1 MYCKNC
7 GCSLPDDATK
17 CENCGAVLNYGFEAG
32 KTNPVKEE
40 KGSVL
45 LGILGFIF
53 PLIGL
58 ILYLAMMHSE
68 PKKAKSAGKGALT
81 AFIIYLVFIVIYLV
95 FIVIVTM
102 IPVVDTYRKSSQAD
116 NSSYAESYD
125 YDDVRYS
132 NDYDYNFDYDYDY
145 DYDCSID
152 C

>member
-17 CENCGAVLNYGFEAG
+17 CENCGTVLSYGFEAG

-45 LGILGFIF
+45 LGILGFMF

-81 AFIIYLVFIVIYLV
+81 AFIIYLVI
-95 FIVIVTM
+95 IVIVTISVM
-102 IPVVDTYRKSSQAD
+102 VPVIDTYRKSSQAGG
-116 NSSYAESYD
+116 SAYVESYD

-132 NDYDYNFDYDYDY
+132 NDYDYNYNYDCDYDY
-145 DYDCSID
+145 SID

>member
-7 GCSLPDDATK
+7 GCSLPYDATK
-17 CENCGAVLNYGFEAG
+17 CENCGAVLSYGFEAG
-32 KTNPVKEE
+32 KTIPVKEE

-81 AFIIYLVFIVIYLV
+81 AFIIYLVFIVI
-95 FIVIVTM
+95 VTISVM
-102 IPVVDTYRKSSQAD
+102 IPVIDTYRKSSQAD
-116 NSSYAESYD
+116 DSSYVESYD

-132 NDYDYNFDYDYDY
+132 NDYDYNY
-145 DYDCSID
+145 DYDCDYPID
-152 C
+152 CL

>member
-17 CENCGAVLNYGFEAG
+17 CENCGAVLSYGFEAG
-32 KTNPVKEE
+32 KTIPVKEE

-45 LGILGFIF
+45 LGILGFMF

-81 AFIIYLVFIVIYLV
+81 AFIIYLVFIVI
-95 FIVIVTM
+95 VTISVM
-102 IPVVDTYRKSSQAD
+102 IPVIDTYRKSSQAD
-116 NSSYAESYD
+116 DSSYVESYD

-132 NDYDYNFDYDYDY
+132 NDYDYNYD
-145 DYDCSID
+145 
-152 C
+152 

>member
-17 CENCGAVLNYGFEAG
+17 CENCGAVLSYGFEAG

-45 LGILGFIF
+45 LGILGFLF

-81 AFIIYLVFIVIYLV
+81 AFIIYLVFIA
-95 FIVIVTM
+95 IVTISVM
-102 IPVVDTYRKSSQAD
+102 VPVVDTYRKSSQAD
-116 NSSYAESYD
+116 DSSYVENYD

-132 NDYDYNFDYDYDY
+132 NDYDYNYDYDYDY
-145 DYDCSID
+145 DYSID

>member
-17 CENCGAVLNYGFEAG
+17 CENCGAVLSYGFEAG

-45 LGILGFIF
+45 LGILGFMF

-81 AFIIYLVFIVIYLV
+81 AFIIYLVFL
-95 FIVIVTM
+95 VIVTISVM
-102 IPVVDTYRKSSQAD
+102 IPVIDACRKSAQAD
-116 NSSYAESYD
+116 GSSYVESYD
-125 YDDVRYS
+125 YNNVRYS
-132 NDYDYNFDYDYDY
+132 NDDYNYNYDYDY
-145 DYDCSID
+145 PID

>member
-17 CENCGAVLNYGFEAG
+17 CENCGAVLSYGFEAG

-45 LGILGFIF
+45 LGILGFMF

-81 AFIIYLVFIVIYLV
+81 AFIIYLVFIVI
-95 FIVIVTM
+95 VTISVM
-102 IPVVDTYRKSSQAD
+102 IPVIDTYRKSVQAD
-116 NSSYAESYD
+116 GSSYVESYD
-125 YDDVRYS
+125 YDNVRYS
-132 NDYDYNFDYDYDY
+132 NDDYNYNYDYDY
-145 DYDCSID
+145 PIDYW
-152 C
+152 

>member
-17 CENCGAVLNYGFEAG
+17 CENCGAVLSYGFEAG
-32 KTNPVKEE
+32 KTIPVKEE

-58 ILYLAMMHSE
+58 ILYLAMTHSE

-81 AFIIYLVFIVIYLV
+81 AFIIYLVFIVI
-95 FIVIVTM
+95 VTISVM
-102 IPVVDTYRKSSQAD
+102 IPVIDTYRKSSQAD
-116 NSSYAESYD
+116 DSSYVESYD

-132 NDYDYNFDYDYDY
+132 NDYDYNYDYDY
-145 DYDCSID
+145 DYSID

>member
-17 CENCGAVLNYGFEAG
+17 CENCGAVLSYGFEAG
-32 KTNPVKEE
+32 KTIPVKEE

-81 AFIIYLVFIVIYLV
+81 AFLIYLV
-95 FIVIVTM
+95 FIVIVTISVM
-102 IPVVDTYRKSSQAD
+102 IPVIDTYRKSSQAD
-116 NSSYAESYD
+116 DSSYVESYD

-132 NDYDYNFDYDYDY
+132 NDYDYNYDYDY
-145 DYDCSID
+145 DYSID

>member
-17 CENCGAVLNYGFEAG
+17 CENCGAILSYGFEAG
-32 KTNPVKEE
+32 KTIPVKEE

-45 LGILGFIF
+45 LGILGFMF

-81 AFIIYLVFIVIYLV
+81 AFIIYLVFIVI
-95 FIVIVTM
+95 VTISVM
-102 IPVVDTYRKSSQAD
+102 IPVIDTYRKSSQAD
-116 NSSYAESYD
+116 DSSYVESYD

-132 NDYDYNFDYDYDY
+132 NDYDYNYDYDY
-145 DYDCSID
+145 DYSID

>member
-17 CENCGAVLNYGFEAG
+17 CENCGAVLSYGFEAG

-45 LGILGFIF
+45 LGILGFMF

-81 AFIIYLVFIVIYLV
+81 AFIIYLVFIVI
-95 FIVIVTM
+95 VTISVM
-102 IPVVDTYRKSSQAD
+102 IPVIDTYRKSSQAD
-116 NSSYAESYD
+116 GSSYVESYD

-132 NDYDYNFDYDYDY
+132 NDYDYNYDYDYDY
-145 DYDCSID
+145 DYSID

>member
-17 CENCGAVLNYGFEAG
+17 CENCGAVLSYGFEAG

-81 AFIIYLVFIVIYLV
+81 AFIIYLVFIVIV
-95 FIVIVTM
+95 TISVMVPVI
-102 IPVVDTYRKSSQAD
+102 DTYRKSAQTD
-116 NSSYAESYD
+116 DSSYVESYD

-132 NDYDYNFDYDYDY
+132 NDYDYNYDYDYDY
-145 DYDCSID
+145 DYSID

>member
-17 CENCGAVLNYGFEAG
+17 CENCGAVLSYGFEAG

-45 LGILGFIF
+45 LGILGFMF

-81 AFIIYLVFIVIYLV
+81 AFIIYLVFIVIV
-95 FIVIVTM
+95 TISVMVPVI
-102 IPVVDTYRKSSQAD
+102 DTYRKSSQAD
-116 NSSYAESYD
+116 DSSYVESYD

-132 NDYDYNFDYDYDY
+132 NDYDYNYNYDYDYDY
-145 DYDCSID
+145 DYSID

>member
-17 CENCGAVLNYGFEAG
+17 CENCGAVLSYGFEAG

-45 LGILGFIF
+45 LGILGFMF

-68 PKKAKSAGKGALT
+68 PKKAKSAGKGALN
-81 AFIIYLVFIVIYLV
+81 AFIIYLVFL
-95 FIVIVTM
+95 VIVTISVM
-102 IPVVDTYRKSSQAD
+102 IPVIDTYRKSSQAD
-116 NSSYAESYD
+116 GSSYVENYD

-132 NDYDYNFDYDYDY
+132 NDDYNYDYDY
-145 DYDCSID
+145 DYPID
-152 C
+152 Y

>member
-17 CENCGAVLNYGFEAG
+17 CENCGAVLSYGFEAG

-45 LGILGFIF
+45 LGILGFMF

-81 AFIIYLVFIVIYLV
+81 AFIIYLVFIVIV
-95 FIVIVTM
+95 TISVMVPVI
-102 IPVVDTYRKSSQAD
+102 DTYRKSSQAD
-116 NSSYAESYD
+116 DSSYVESYD

-132 NDYDYNFDYDYDY
+132 NDYDYDY
-145 DYDCSID
+145 SID

>member
-17 CENCGAVLNYGFEAG
+17 CENCGAVLSYGFEAG

-45 LGILGFIF
+45 LGILGFLF

-81 AFIIYLVFIVIYLV
+81 AFIIYLVFIVIV
-95 FIVIVTM
+95 TISVMVPVI
-102 IPVVDTYRKSSQAD
+102 DTYRKSSQAD
-116 NSSYAESYD
+116 NSSYVESYD

-132 NDYDYNFDYDYDY
+132 NDYDYNYDYDY
-145 DYDCSID
+145 DYSID

>member
-7 GCSLPDDATK
+7 GCSLPDDTTK
-17 CENCGAVLNYGFEAG
+17 CENCGAVLSYGFEAG

-45 LGILGFIF
+45 LGILGFMF

-81 AFIIYLVFIVIYLV
+81 AFIIYLVFIVI
-95 FIVIVTM
+95 VTISVM
-102 IPVVDTYRKSSQAD
+102 IPVIDTYRKSSQAD
-116 NSSYAESYD
+116 DSSYVESYD

-132 NDYDYNFDYDYDY
+132 NDYDYNYDYDY
-145 DYDCSID
+145 DYSID

>member
-17 CENCGAVLNYGFEAG
+17 CENCGAVLSYGFEAG

-45 LGILGFIF
+45 LGILGFMF

-81 AFIIYLVFIVIYLV
+81 AFIIYLVFIVI
-95 FIVIVTM
+95 VTISVM
-102 IPVVDTYRKSSQAD
+102 IPVIDTYRKSAQPD
-116 NSSYAESYD
+116 DSSYVESYD

-132 NDYDYNFDYDYDY
+132 NDYDYNYDYDY
-145 DYDCSID
+145 DYSID

>member
-17 CENCGAVLNYGFEAG
+17 CENCGAVLSYGFEAG

-45 LGILGFIF
+45 LGILGFMF

-81 AFIIYLVFIVIYLV
+81 AFIIYLVFIVI
-95 FIVIVTM
+95 VTISVM
-102 IPVVDTYRKSSQAD
+102 IPVIDTYRKSSQAD
-116 NSSYAESYD
+116 DSSYVESYD
-125 YDDVRYS
+125 YDDVWYS
-132 NDYDYNFDYDYDY
+132 NDYDYNYDYDY
-145 DYDCSID
+145 DYSID

>member
-17 CENCGAVLNYGFEAG
+17 CENCGAVLSYGFEAG
-32 KTNPVKEE
+32 KTIPVKEE

-81 AFIIYLVFIVIYLV
+81 AFIIYLVFIVI
-95 FIVIVTM
+95 VTISVM
-102 IPVVDTYRKSSQAD
+102 IPVIDTYRKSSQAD
-116 NSSYAESYD
+116 DSSYVESYD

-132 NDYDYNFDYDYDY
+132 NDYNYDYDYDY
-145 DYDCSID
+145 DYSID

>member
-17 CENCGAVLNYGFEAG
+17 CENCGAVLSYGFEAG

-45 LGILGFIF
+45 LGILGFMF

-81 AFIIYLVFIVIYLV
+81 AFIIYLVFIVIV
-95 FIVIVTM
+95 TISVMVPVI
-102 IPVVDTYRKSSQAD
+102 DTYRKSSQAD
-116 NSSYAESYD
+116 DSSYVESYD

-132 NDYDYNFDYDYDY
+132 NDYDYNYDYDY
-145 DYDCSID
+145 DYSID

>member
-7 GCSLPDDATK
+7 GCSLPNDATK
-17 CENCGAVLNYGFEAG
+17 CENCGAVLSYGFEAG

-45 LGILGFIF
+45 LGILGFMF

-81 AFIIYLVFIVIYLV
+81 AFIIYLVFIVIV
-95 FIVIVTM
+95 TISVMVPVI
-102 IPVVDTYRKSSQAD
+102 DTYRKSSQAD
-116 NSSYAESYD
+116 GSTYVESYD
-125 YDDVRYS
+125 YDNVRYS
-132 NDYDYNFDYDYDY
+132 NDYDYNY
-145 DYDCSID
+145 DYDCDYDYSID

>member
-17 CENCGAVLNYGFEAG
+17 CENCGAVLSYGFEAG

-45 LGILGFIF
+45 LGILGFMF

-81 AFIIYLVFIVIYLV
+81 AFIIYLVFIVI
-95 FIVIVTM
+95 VTISVM
-102 IPVVDTYRKSSQAD
+102 IPVIDTYRKSSQAD
-116 NSSYAESYD
+116 DSSYVESYD

-132 NDYDYNFDYDYDY
+132 NDYDYDYYYDYDY
-145 DYDCSID
+145 PID

>member
-7 GCSLPDDATK
+7 GCSLPDNATK
-17 CENCGAVLNYGFEAG
+17 CENCGAVLSYGFEAG

-45 LGILGFIF
+45 LGILGFMF

-81 AFIIYLVFIVIYLV
+81 AFIIYLVFIVI
-95 FIVIVTM
+95 VTISVM
-102 IPVVDTYRKSSQAD
+102 IPVIDTYRKSSQAD
-116 NSSYAESYD
+116 DSSYVESYD

-132 NDYDYNFDYDYDY
+132 NDYDYNYDYDY
-145 DYDCSID
+145 DYSID

>member
-17 CENCGAVLNYGFEAG
+17 CENCGAVLSYGFEAG

-45 LGILGFIF
+45 LGILGFMF

-81 AFIIYLVFIVIYLV
+81 AFIIYLVFIVIV
-95 FIVIVTM
+95 TISVMVPVI
-102 IPVVDTYRKSSQAD
+102 DTYRKSSQAD
-116 NSSYAESYD
+116 DSSYVESYD

-132 NDYDYNFDYDYDY
+132 NDYDYNYDYDY
-145 DYDCSID
+145 DYPID
-152 C
+152 Y

>member
-17 CENCGAVLNYGFEAG
+17 CENCGAVLSYGFEAG
-32 KTNPVKEE
+32 KTIPVKEE

-81 AFIIYLVFIVIYLV
+81 AFIIYLVFIVI
-95 FIVIVTM
+95 VTISVM
-102 IPVVDTYRKSSQAD
+102 IPVIDTYRKSSQAD
-116 NSSYAESYD
+116 DSSYVESYD

-132 NDYDYNFDYDYDY
+132 NDYDYNYDYDY
-145 DYDCSID
+145 DYSID
-152 C
+152 CW

>member
-17 CENCGAVLNYGFEAG
+17 CENCGAVLSYGFEAG

-45 LGILGFIF
+45 LGILGFMF

-81 AFIIYLVFIVIYLV
+81 AFIIYLVFIVIV
-95 FIVIVTM
+95 TISVMVPVI
-102 IPVVDTYRKSSQAD
+102 DTYRKSSQAD
-116 NSSYAESYD
+116 DSTYVESYD
-125 YDDVRYS
+125 YDNVRYS
-132 NDYDYNFDYDYDY
+132 NDYDYNY
-145 DYDCSID
+145 DYDCDYDYSID

>member
-7 GCSLPDDATK
+7 GCSLPDDAIK
-17 CENCGAVLNYGFEAG
+17 CENCGAVLSYGFEAG
-32 KTNPVKEE
+32 KTIPVKEE

-81 AFIIYLVFIVIYLV
+81 AFIIYLVFIVI
-95 FIVIVTM
+95 VTISVM
-102 IPVVDTYRKSSQAD
+102 IPVIDTYRKSSQAD
-116 NSSYAESYD
+116 DSSYVESYD

-132 NDYDYNFDYDYDY
+132 NDYDYNYDYDY
-145 DYDCSID
+145 DYSID

>member
-17 CENCGAVLNYGFEAG
+17 CENCGAVLSYGFEAG

-45 LGILGFIF
+45 LGILGFMF

-81 AFIIYLVFIVIYLV
+81 AFIIYLVFIVIV
-95 FIVIVTM
+95 TISVMVPVI
-102 IPVVDTYRKSSQAD
+102 DTYRKSSQAD
-116 NSSYAESYD
+116 DSSYVESYD
-125 YDDVRYS
+125 NDDVRYS
-132 NDYDYNFDYDYDY
+132 NDYDYNYNYDYDY
-145 DYDCSID
+145 DYSID

>member
-17 CENCGAVLNYGFEAG
+17 CENCGAVLSYGFEAG
-32 KTNPVKEE
+32 KTIPVKEE
-40 KGSVL
+40 KSSVL
-45 LGILGFIF
+45 LGILGFMF

-81 AFIIYLVFIVIYLV
+81 AFIIYLVFIVI
-95 FIVIVTM
+95 VTISVM
-102 IPVVDTYRKSSQAD
+102 IPVIDTYRKSSQAD
-116 NSSYAESYD
+116 DSSYVESYD

-132 NDYDYNFDYDYDY
+132 NDYDYNYDYDY
-145 DYDCSID
+145 DYSID

>member
-17 CENCGAVLNYGFEAG
+17 CENCGAVLSYGFEAG

-81 AFIIYLVFIVIYLV
+81 AFIIYLVFIVI
-95 FIVIVTM
+95 VTISVM
-102 IPVVDTYRKSSQAD
+102 IPVIDTYRKSSQAD
-116 NSSYAESYD
+116 DSSYVESYD

-132 NDYDYNFDYDYDY
+132 NDYDYNYDYDY
-145 DYDCSID
+145 DYSID

>member
-17 CENCGAVLNYGFEAG
+17 CGNCGAVLSYGFEAG

-81 AFIIYLVFIVIYLV
+81 AFIIYLVFIVI
-95 FIVIVTM
+95 VTISVM
-102 IPVVDTYRKSSQAD
+102 IPVIDTYRKSSQAD
-116 NSSYAESYD
+116 DSSYVESYD

-132 NDYDYNFDYDYDY
+132 NDYDYNYDYDY
-145 DYDCSID
+145 DYSID

>member
-17 CENCGAVLNYGFEAG
+17 CENCGAVLSYGFEAG

-81 AFIIYLVFIVIYLV
+81 AFIIYLVFIVI
-95 FIVIVTM
+95 VTISVM
-102 IPVVDTYRKSSQAD
+102 IPVIDTYRKSSQAD
-116 NSSYAESYD
+116 DSSYVESYD

-132 NDYDYNFDYDYDY
+132 NDYDYDYYYDYDY
-145 DYDCSID
+145 SID

>member
-17 CENCGAVLNYGFEAG
+17 CENCGVVLSYGFEAG

-45 LGILGFIF
+45 LGILGFMF

-81 AFIIYLVFIVIYLV
+81 AFIIYLVFIVI
-95 FIVIVTM
+95 VTISVM
-102 IPVVDTYRKSSQAD
+102 IPVIDTYRKSAQAD
-116 NSSYAESYD
+116 SSSYVESYD
-125 YDDVRYS
+125 YDNVRYS
-132 NDYDYNFDYDYDY
+132 NDDYNYNYDYDY
-145 DYDCSID
+145 PIDY
-152 C
+152 

>member
-17 CENCGAVLNYGFEAG
+17 CENCGAVLSYGFEAG

-45 LGILGFIF
+45 LGILGFMF

-81 AFIIYLVFIVIYLV
+81 AFIIYLVFIVIV
-95 FIVIVTM
+95 TISVMVPVI
-102 IPVVDTYRKSSQAD
+102 DTYRKSSQAD
-116 NSSYAESYD
+116 DSSYVESYD

-132 NDYDYNFDYDYDY
+132 NDYDYNYNYDYDY
-145 DYDCSID
+145 DYSID
-152 C
+152 CW

>member
-17 CENCGAVLNYGFEAG
+17 CENCGAVLSYGFEAG
-32 KTNPVKEE
+32 KTNTVKEE

-45 LGILGFIF
+45 LGILGFMF

-81 AFIIYLVFIVIYLV
+81 AFIIYLVFIVI
-95 FIVIVTM
+95 VTISVM
-102 IPVVDTYRKSSQAD
+102 IPVIDTYRKSSQAD
-116 NSSYAESYD
+116 DSSYVESYD

-132 NDYDYNFDYDYDY
+132 NDYDYNYDYDYDY
-145 DYDCSID
+145 DYSID

>member
-17 CENCGAVLNYGFEAG
+17 CENCGAVLSYGFEAG

-45 LGILGFIF
+45 LGILGFMF

-68 PKKAKSAGKGALT
+68 PKKAKSAGKGALI
-81 AFIIYLVFIVIYLV
+81 AFIIYLVFIVIV
-95 FIVIVTM
+95 TISVMVPVI
-102 IPVVDTYRKSSQAD
+102 DTYRKSAQAD
-116 NSSYAESYD
+116 DSSYVESYD

-132 NDYDYNFDYDYDY
+132 NDYDYNYDYDYDY
-145 DYDCSID
+145 DYSID

>member
-17 CENCGAVLNYGFEAG
+17 CENCGAVLSYGFEAG

-45 LGILGFIF
+45 LGILGFMF

-81 AFIIYLVFIVIYLV
+81 AFIIYLVI
-95 FIVIVTM
+95 IVIVTISVM
-102 IPVVDTYRKSSQAD
+102 VPVIDTYRKSSQAD
-116 NSSYAESYD
+116 DSSYVENYD

-132 NDYDYNFDYDYDY
+132 NDYDYNYDYDY
-145 DYDCSID
+145 DYPID
-152 C
+152 Y

>member
-17 CENCGAVLNYGFEAG
+17 CENCGAVLSYGFEAG

-45 LGILGFIF
+45 LGILGFMF

-68 PKKAKSAGKGALT
+68 PKKAKSAGKGALI
-81 AFIIYLVFIVIYLV
+81 AFIIYLVFIVIV
-95 FIVIVTM
+95 TISVMVPVI
-102 IPVVDTYRKSSQAD
+102 DTYRKSSQPDDSA
-116 NSSYAESYD
+116 YVESYD

-132 NDYDYNFDYDYDY
+132 NDYDYNYDYDY
-145 DYDCSID
+145 DYPID
-152 C
+152 Y